1 MIRRQHNISIV
12 FFEASDNKS
21 FKWVIYMDYP
31 WCCGVAWKKDNYIPI
46 HNIKNIEEFQGVLE
60 KRGDKAI

>member
-31 WCCGVAWKKDNYIPI
+31 WCCMEKRQLYI